1 MLPLNIPFLPE
12 ASYIRFLNDLGPRLH
27 AVHFSLQDPVL
38 CDARVRLEQ
47 ASLQTTIDLLARLP
61 GPKKYLLANGRFQPK
76 GTYTGPVGLSDL
88 IERLERLLDAGVL
101 DGLIF
106 ADSYL
111 LNALG
116 DTAPAI
122 VTRLEALPSVK
133 FSIDSIGKMKVLMD
147 LVLASGFRL
156 PSKITVDRD
165 LNSRPTELASL
176 SIAIRRRWPKIKI
189 ELLAN
194 EGCLNHGPFRS
205 THEALI
211 AATNNATSSDGHFN
225 TQRLNRDLAC
235 QRQLTQF
242 PHRIL
247 ASPFIR
253 PEDICR
259 YEGSADLI
267 RVCGRTLGVDFLE
280 RSVEAYAQCHYR
292 GNLLDLLD
300 AAHWISDR
308 WNIPNGDIPK
318 TSWMCCPP
326 ASRTTPAATSAEH
339 TLNIMSASSSCSCK
353 TGATQ
358 KVEEQGHERPV

>member
-1 MLPLNIPFLPE
+1 MLPLNVPFLPE
-12 ASYIRFLNDLGPRLH
+12 TPYIRFLNNLGPRLH
-27 AVHFSLQDPVL
+27 AVHFSLHDPVL

-47 ASLQTTIDLLARLP
+47 TSLQTIIDLLARLP
-61 GPKKYLLANGRFQPK
+61 GPQKYLLANGRFQPT
-76 GTYTGPVGLSDL
+76 GTYGGPGGLSCL

-101 DGLIF
+101 HGLIF

-111 LNALG
+111 LTALG

-122 VTRLEALPSVK
+122 AARLEAIPSVN
-133 FSIDSIGKMKVLMD
+133 FSIDSMGKLIVLMD

-156 PSKITVDRD
+156 PGKITLDRD
-165 LNSRPTELASL
+165 LNRRPADLALL
-176 SIAIRRRWPKIKI
+176 SKAIRRRWPMVKI

-194 EGCLNHGPFRS
+194 EGCLMHCPFRS

-211 AATNNATSSDGHFN
+211 AATNNATRADDHLD

-247 ASPFIR
+247 SSPFIR
-253 PEDICR
+253 PEDVYR

-267 RVCGRTLGVDFLE
+267 KVGGRTLGAGFLE

-300 AAHWISDR
+300 AANWMSER
-308 WNIPNGDIPK
+308 WNIPNGDIPEDFLDILS
-318 TSWMCCPP
+318 TCGQDC
-326 ASRTTPAATSAEH
+326 AGCDFCRTHFDHHVRSKQLQLQDWRNRE
-339 TLNIMSASSSCSCK
+339 
-353 TGATQ
+353 G
-358 KVEEQGHERPV
+358 

>member
-1 MLPLNIPFLPE
+1 MLPLNVPFLPE
-12 ASYIRFLNDLGPRLH
+12 ASYVRFLNDLGPCIH
-27 AVHFSLQDPVL
+27 AVHFSLHDPVL

-47 ASLQTTIDLLARLP
+47 ASLQATIDLLTRLP
-61 GPKKYLLANGRFQPK
+61 GPKKYLLANGRFQPA
-76 GTYTGPVGLSDL
+76 GTYAGPVGLSGL
-88 IERLERLLDAGVL
+88 VVQLERLLDAGVL

-111 LNALG
+111 LTALG
-116 DTAPAI
+116 DIAPALG
-122 VTRLEALPSVK
+122 TLLEAIPSVN
-133 FSIDSIGKMKVLMD
+133 FNIDSIGKMKALMD

-156 PSKITVDRD
+156 PGKITVDRD
-165 LNSRPTELASL
+165 LNRRPVELASF
-176 SIAIRRRWPKIKI
+176 STAIQRRWPKIKI

-194 EGCLNHGPFRS
+194 EGCLSHCPFRS

-211 AATNNATSSDGHFN
+211 AATNNATRSDGRFD

-267 RVCGRTLGVDFLE
+267 KVCGRTLGVDFLE
-280 RSVEAYAQCHYR
+280 RSVQAYAQCHYR

-300 AAHWISDR
+300 AAHWMSDH

-318 TSWMCCPP
+318 DFLDVLSTCEQDCADCDFCRTHFEHQVCCKQLQLQDWRNAKNAP
-326 ASRTTPAATSAEH
+326 
-339 TLNIMSASSSCSCK
+339 
-353 TGATQ
+353 
-358 KVEEQGHERPV
+358 

>member
-1 MLPLNIPFLPE
+1 MG
-12 ASYIRFLNDLGPRLH
+12 SRLH
-27 AVHFSLQDPVL
+27 AVHFSLHDPVL

-47 ASLQTTIDLLARLP
+47 PSLQTTIDLLARLR
-61 GPKKYLLANGRFQPK
+61 GPQKYLLANGRFQPT
-76 GTYTGPVGLSDL
+76 GTYTGLVGLSTL

-111 LNALG
+111 LTALG

-122 VTRLEALPSVK
+122 VTRLEAVPSVN
-133 FSIDSIGKMKVLMD
+133 FSIDSIGKLKVLMD

-156 PSKITVDRD
+156 PGKITVDRD
-165 LNSRPTELASL
+165 LNRHPAELAAL
-176 SIAIRRRWPKIKI
+176 SIAIRRHWPKVKI

-194 EGCLNHGPFRS
+194 EGCLIQCPFRC

-211 AATNNATSSDGHFN
+211 AATNNATGSEGHFD

-253 PEDICR
+253 PEDVCS

-267 RVCGRTLGVDFLE
+267 KVCGRTLGAGFLE
-280 RSVEAYAQCHYR
+280 RSVAAYAQCHYR

-300 AAHWISDR
+300 AAHWMSDR
-308 WNIPNGDIPK
+308 WNIPNGNIPEDFLDVLS
-318 TSWMCCPP
+318 TCEQDC
-326 ASRTTPAATSAEH
+326 AG
-339 TLNIMSASSSCSCK
+339 CDFCK
-353 TGATQ
+353 THFNHHVLSKQLQLQDWRNSIG
-358 KVEEQGHERPV
+358 